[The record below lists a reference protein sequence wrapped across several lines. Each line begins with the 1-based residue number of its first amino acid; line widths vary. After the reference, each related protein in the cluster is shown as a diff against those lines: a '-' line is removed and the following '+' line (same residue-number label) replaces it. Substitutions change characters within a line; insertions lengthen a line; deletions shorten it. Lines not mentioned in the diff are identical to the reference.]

1 LGHVTKQVI
10 DESAR
15 YGSRQHP
22 TMRGRIDGA
31 VSWPVLVPGA
41 LYGAAFPERVRQ
53 PATADVHS
61 LQAFG
66 FPDGLLDV
74 WAAAIPALNELQ
86 LAAVNDYGV
95 LDGQNLLVTAPTSSG
110 KTMVGELAA
119 LRRVLDRRRALF
131 LLPMRALVNDKY
143 EQFQRTYADFGV
155 VTIRATGEIS
165 DDIPALMQGRYDICL
180 LTYEK
185 FTALVLANPH
195 LLRQVGTVVVD
206 EVQMLVD
213 PSRGVNLE
221 FLLTLVKANHA
232 AGTAPQ
238 LVALSA
244 VIGDANGV
252 DRWLE
257 ARHLR
262 SDTRPVPLVEGVLG
276 GDGSYRYLDADGA
289 EHTERAVQP
298 IWTGKGSSQ
307 DLVIPLVRRLVD
319 EGKQVL
325 VFRERKGE
333 TLGCAR
339 YLAGT
344 LGLPPATGALEALP
358 AGDLSTAS
366 QLLRVTLGGGVG
378 FHNTDLDR
386 SERQVLEASFRAPET
401 ALRVLV
407 ATTTLAMGIN
417 TPASA
422 VVIVGLEHP
431 GPTPYTVAEYK
442 NMVGRAGRLGYAER
456 GEAYTI
462 VSGALGEHQAWHQYV
477 LGQPEDVRSQFLTP
491 ATDPRSLILRVLAAL
506 PEGADGAQREKELL
520 GFLEGS
526 FGAFQAR
533 HDNPS
538 WAWSR
543 AGLARALTELAQ
555 HQLVEPPAPGRYRL
569 TELGRFAG
577 QAGVR
582 VDSIIRLV
590 AVLRTVNVPL
600 NSAALVTAAQVTS
613 ELDEV
618 YLPFNRR
625 GANTEHRR
633 WPAEL
638 TGQDVGYQLLAG
650 LGVGGADPLAR
661 VARAKKAMAC
671 LLYASDTPLGVLERH
686 LTQHQREDGGVAGAV
701 RQAAARTRDMLPTVV
716 RVAEFLHPQLDPGG
730 LAERTAVR
738 LELGIPADLVELG
751 QLLGGELSRG
761 QYLALLHAGLADPAS
776 IDQGTPEDLLACLG
790 DKDRVAL
797 VLERVGQRSEAGT
810 IIAPLLPP
818 PAE

>member
-1 LGHVTKQVI
+1 
-10 DESAR
+10 
-15 YGSRQHP
+15 
-22 TMRGRIDGA
+22 
-31 VSWPVLVPGA
+31 
-41 LYGAAFPERVRQ
+41 
-53 PATADVHS
+53 
-61 LQAFG
+61 
-66 FPDGLLDV
+66 
-74 WAAAIPALNELQ
+74 
-86 LAAVNDYGV
+86 
-95 LDGQNLLVTAPTSSG
+95 
-110 KTMVGELAA
+110 
-119 LRRVLDRRRALF
+119 
-131 LLPMRALVNDKY
+131 
-143 EQFQRTYADFGV
+143 DFGV

-165 DDIPALMQGRYDICL
+165 DDISALMQGRYDIGL

-257 ARHLR
+257 APHLR
-262 SDTRPVPLVEGVLG
+262 SDTRPVPLVEGVPG
-276 GDGSYRYLDADGA
+276 GDASYRYLDADGA

-366 QLLRVTLGGGVG
+366 QLLRVQLGGGVG

-491 ATDPRSLILRVLAAL
+491 ALDPRRLLLRVLAAL
-506 PEGADGAQREKELL
+506 PEGADGAQPEEELL
-520 GFLEGS
+520 GFLESS

-538 WAWSR
+538 WASSR
-543 AGLARALTELAQ
+543 AGLA
-555 HQLVEPPAPGRYRL
+555 
-569 TELGRFAG
+569 
-577 QAGVR
+577 
-582 VDSIIRLV
+582 
-590 AVLRTVNVPL
+590 
-600 NSAALVTAAQVTS
+600 
-613 ELDEV
+613 
-618 YLPFNRR
+618 
-625 GANTEHRR
+625 
-633 WPAEL
+633 
-638 TGQDVGYQLLAG
+638 
-650 LGVGGADPLAR
+650 
-661 VARAKKAMAC
+661 
-671 LLYASDTPLGVLERH
+671 
-686 LTQHQREDGGVAGAV
+686 
-701 RQAAARTRDMLPTVV
+701 
-716 RVAEFLHPQLDPGG
+716 
-730 LAERTAVR
+730 
-738 LELGIPADLVELG
+738 
-751 QLLGGELSRG
+751 
-761 QYLALLHAGLADPAS
+761 
-776 IDQGTPEDLLACLG
+776 
-790 DKDRVAL
+790 
-797 VLERVGQRSEAGT
+797 
-810 IIAPLLPP
+810 
-818 PAE
+818 